1 MPSYRRERKFK
12 SRKRVLAIF
21 NFSFSK
27 HFSSLRR
34 SHHLIDLITP
44 PPFFSMEKFFF
55 AAAFSVS
62 QTLFATDTGA
72 IVFVGDSITQGAGT
86 SASTTDKSVSYRYSL
101 WKNFVDN
108 GITWNPQGSVT
119 KFYDGSSANET
130 QTPNYRGS
138 VFVNNS
144 EGHYGWDAAW
154 IVSGQ
159 TDGRSSDTWASG
171 GLADWMKNY
180 SAEPETAAVLI
191 GVNDLSRGSSGTAT
205 YTYEEICGNV
215 KNIVST
221 LQANSSALKTVHVFS
236 ILPSAQSSW
245 NSGRSPS
252 TAPAEYNAILKA
264 EVESGKWDT
273 DSVKVIYHDITT
285 GFSAAKHTSDSL
297 HPNEQGCLIL
307 AGNIA
312 RALGIGQRTAGLER
326 RSASALASQAQFSAG
341 TSGGAPS
348 ISMNIGGEEKT
359 FTAPSSGANY
369 FSLNSA
375 GNLVLNTPTTDTIGY
390 DYRLAWASD
399 TSQTQD
405 LTFAISVKMNELNS
419 TAKENGLCLIIGNGG
434 NTGAGLFYVKE
445 DGIYYNA
452 SLLYSADM
460 TQDFS
465 DLTISFV
472 TETSADKLGIASG
485 FYIWLEDQL
494 IGESLVEL
502 SSVKTY
508 SGSILFGDIGN
519 AYATSAE
526 IASISF
532 EAGTAFSPIPE
543 PSTFGLLA
551 GVGALAFAVARRRR
565 SR

>member
-1 MPSYRRERKFK
+1 MK
-12 SRKRVLAIF
+12 
-21 NFSFSK
+21 
-27 HFSSLRR
+27 
-34 SHHLIDLITP
+34 
-44 PPFFSMEKFFF
+44 KFFF

-119 KFYDGSSANET
+119 KFYDGSSTNET

-138 VFVNNS
+138 VFVNNN

-551 GVGALAFAVARRRR
+551 GVGALAFAVARHRR